1 MQINETNSCVQEQV
15 KPLEERCEKKNI
27 FVSYQG
33 CYHNLNPD
41 SILWITSE
49 GNYVHIYTKDKH
61 YFNRISMASLLKLLP
76 THHFKKIHKCHL
88 VRMDAVEYID
98 RTNSE
103 LVIAGKKIPIG
114 RSYKA
119 NLLAQLNLI
128 G

>member
-1 MQINETNSCVQEQV
+1 MVTNETHCCAQDRVNT
-15 KPLEERCEKKNI
+15 LDTRGEKKNI
-27 FVSYQG
+27 FVAYQG
-33 CYHNLNPD
+33 CYHNLHPD

-49 GNYVHIYTKDKH
+49 GNYVHIHTKEKH

-88 VRMDAVEYID
+88 VRLDAVEYID
-98 RTNSE
+98 RTNNE